1 MQNILLVNQTRNN
14 QLSLCMYQHMHASIN
29 TTGFSTILCPH
40 QVLYIHV
47 YRSKFPIQLE
57 LLKNKNN
64 IFA

>member
-1 MQNILLVNQTRNN
+1 MQNILLVNQTQNN

-40 QVLYIHV
+40 QVLYI